1 MRELPDLLLLHGRLA
16 DGLVG
21 LEVGRHTH
29 GVRIDLLAVD
39 DDVDVRHDRLAEE
52 VHVRRQATAH
62 RRSLATGEQRLRV
75 TSTAPCERK
84 RGDQADEAP
93 HALPRVNMR

>member
-1 MRELPDLLLLHGRLA
+1 MRELPISSCSTVVSPTVSYGLKSVFSTHGR
-16 DGLVG
+16 
-21 LEVGRHTH
+21 
-29 GVRIDLLAVD
+29 RIDLLAVD

-62 RRSLATGEQRLRV
+62 RRGLAAGEQRLRV
-75 TSTAPCERK
+75 ASAASCERK